1 MKKQNLLPVLGA
13 SVGMLVLIFDG
24 KTAISGAIEGIEL
37 CFQVLIPSLF
47 PFFILSMLLTGSL
60 HGQSFPLLRPL
71 VQVCRIPQ
79 GSESLLPAGFLGGYP
94 AGAQS
99 VEQLYRSG
107 RLTREQAE
115 KLLPLCNNAGP
126 AFIFGVLGG
135 MFSRKYIVWLLWLV
149 QILSALA
156 AAALLPA
163 AGGSVSTCGGKKV
176 KITDALERSVRAMGL
191 VCGWVVLMRIVL
203 AFLERWFLWLL
214 PDVLRVA
221 AVGILELSNGC
232 VLLKQIPQEGLRFI
246 LAGCFLSLGGICVT
260 LQTASVADGLPLTQ
274 YFPGKLLQGC
284 FSILLCSIL
293 QPLFP
298 RSEQCSFPLPVF
310 AFAGILLLSAAVIY
324 RTKNNSRIS
333 SVHSV

>member
-1 MKKQNLLPVLGA
+1 MKKQNLLSVFGA
-13 SVGMLVLIFDG
+13 SAAMLVLIFDG
-24 KTAISGAIEGIEL
+24 KTAMRGAIDGIEL

-60 HGQSFPLLRPL
+60 YGQSFSLLRPL
-71 VQVCRIPQ
+71 VWFCGIPQ

-99 VEQLYRSG
+99 VSQLYRSG

-126 AFIFGVLGG
+126 AFIFGVLGS

-149 QILSALA
+149 HILSALA

-163 AGGSVSTCGGKKV
+163 AGGSVSTHGGEQIG
-176 KITDALERSVRAMGL
+176 ITAALERSVRAMGL

-221 AVGILELSNGC
+221 TVGILELSNGC
-232 VLLKQIPQEGLRFI
+232 VLLKQLPQEGLRFI
-246 LAGCFLSLGGICVT
+246 LASGFLSLGGICVT
-260 LQTASVADGLPLTQ
+260 LQTSSVADGLRLTH
-274 YFPGKLLQGC
+274 YFPGKLLQCC
-284 FSILLCSIL
+284 FSILMCSLL

-298 RSEQCSFPLPVF
+298 ASQRCDFPLPLC
-310 AFAGILLLSAAVIY
+310 AIAGVLLLSAAVFI
-324 RTKNNSRIS
+324 RTKNNSRIP
-333 SVHSV
+333 SVHGV